1 MPKRIVPSVL
11 NASTATIINTIR
23 ANASAEY
30 QDKVPSVTKST
41 DIPKVGEVLYGT
53 PALANEFISALINR
67 IAMVRIT
74 SKTYNNPYA
83 HLKKGMLD
91 YGETIEEVFVEL
103 CKANEFN
110 TEKAG
115 AQEFKKTIPD
125 VKSAFHIM
133 NYRVKYPITISPM
146 QLRQAFMNSQ
156 GVTDLITKIIQS
168 VYNSAEYDE
177 FLLFKYMLIKGVTK
191 GHFLAIPV
199 NTANLN
205 NSAIAFR
212 GTSNALEFMSTKY
225 NNAGVH
231 TFSKKGEQAIFMD
244 ADFSAQYDV
253 NVLASAFN
261 MDKATFSGK
270 LHLIDNWTEFDSER
284 FEYLM
289 EESDGFEPITSAE
302 LTLMEDVKAVLVDEE
317 YFQVYDNLAVMTSTV
332 VNSALYTN
340 YWYHVWKTLS
350 WSPFSNA
357 VVFVDSTATTSL
369 PASITYKIKS
379 ISKTDNATIYSINLV
394 TSPSLVSTAYK
405 LVQTEDATEDLVS
418 ITPYGLITV
427 PDGVA
432 SVDLVAV
439 NGGTTYSG
447 ATITVATAE
456 IDTSLVLTKQ

>member
-1 MPKRIVPSVL
+1 MPKRIAPSVL
-11 NASTATIINTIR
+11 NASTEKIINTIR

-30 QDKVPSVTKST
+30 QDKVPEVLRAT

-53 PALANEFISALINR
+53 PALANEFVSALVNR

-91 YGETIEEVFVEL
+91 YGETIEEVFVDL
-103 CKANEFN
+103 CKANEFT
-110 TEKAG
+110 TEKAQQ
-115 AQEFKKTIPD
+115 QEFKKTLPD

-146 QLRQAFMNSQ
+146 QLRQAFSSAQ
-156 GVTDLITKIIQS
+156 GVTDLITKIIES

-177 FLLFKYMLIKGVTK
+177 FLLFKYLLIKGVTK

-199 NTANLN
+199 NTSNLN
-205 NSAIAFR
+205 NSAVAFR

-231 TFSKKGEQAIFMD
+231 TFSKKNNQAIFMD

-261 MDKATFSGK
+261 MDKATFDGK

-289 EESDGFEPITSAE
+289 EESDGFEQITQAE
-302 LTLMEDVKAVLVDEE
+302 LELMEDVKAVLVDEE

-332 VNSALYTN
+332 VGSSLYTN

-357 VVFVDSTATTSL
+357 VVFVDSTATTTL

-379 ISKTDNATIYSINLV
+379 ISKTENATIYALGLV
-394 TSPSLVSTAYK
+394 TNPSLVSTAYR
-405 LVQTEDATEDLVS
+405 LVQTKDATEDLVS
-418 ITPYGLITV
+418 ITPYGLVTV
-427 PDGVA
+427 PDGVS

-439 NGGTTYSG
+439 NGDTVYSG
-447 ATITVATAE
+447 GTLTVATAE
-456 IDTSLVLTKQ
+456 INSSITLTK

>member
-1 MPKRIVPSVL
+1 MPKRIAPIVL
-11 NASTATIINTIR
+11 NASTETIINTIR

-30 QDKVPSVTKST
+30 QDKIPEVLKAT

-53 PALANEFISALINR
+53 PALANEFVSTLVNR

-91 YGETIEEVFVEL
+91 YGETIEEVFVDL
-103 CKANEFN
+103 CKANEFT
-110 TEKAG
+110 TEKAQQ
-115 AQEFKKTIPD
+115 QEFKKTLPD
-125 VKSAFHIM
+125 VKSAFHVM

-146 QLRQAFMNSQ
+146 QLRQAFTSAQ
-156 GVTDLITKIIQS
+156 GVTDLISKIIES

-177 FLLFKYMLIKGVTK
+177 FLLFKYLLIKGVTK

-199 NTANLN
+199 NTSNLN
-205 NSAIAFR
+205 NSAVAFR

-225 NNAGVH
+225 NNTGMH
-231 TFSKKGEQAIFMD
+231 TFSKKNSQAIFMD

-261 MDKATFSGK
+261 MDKATFDGK

-289 EESDGFEPITSAE
+289 EESDGFEPITQAE
-302 LTLMEDVKAVLVDEE
+302 LELMEDVKAVLVDEE

-332 VNSALYTN
+332 VGSSLYTN

-357 VVFVDSTATTSL
+357 VVFVDSTATTTL

-379 ISKTDNATIYSINLV
+379 ISKTENATIYALGLV
-394 TSPSLVSTAYK
+394 TNPSLVSTAYR

-418 ITPYGLITV
+418 ITPYGLVTV
-427 PDGVA
+427 PDGVS

-439 NGGTTYSG
+439 NGNTVYSG
-447 ATITVATAE
+447 GTLTVATAE
-456 IDTSLVLTKQ
+456 IDSSITLTK

>member
-1 MPKRIVPSVL
+1 MPKRIAPSVL
-11 NASTATIINTIR
+11 NASTEKIINTIR

-30 QDKVPSVTKST
+30 QDKVPEVLRAT

-53 PALANEFISALINR
+53 PALANEFVSALVNR

-91 YGETIEEVFVEL
+91 YGETIEEVFVDL
-103 CKANEFN
+103 CKANEFT
-110 TEKAG
+110 TEKAQQ
-115 AQEFKKTIPD
+115 QEFKKTLPD

-146 QLRQAFMNSQ
+146 QLRQAFSSAQ
-156 GVTDLITKIIQS
+156 GVTDLITKIIES

-177 FLLFKYMLIKGVTK
+177 FLLFKYLLIKGVTK

-199 NTANLN
+199 NTSNLN
-205 NSAIAFR
+205 NSAVAFR

-231 TFSKKGEQAIFMD
+231 TFSKKDSQAIFMD

-261 MDKATFSGK
+261 MDKATFDGK

-289 EESDGFEPITSAE
+289 EESDGFEQITQAE
-302 LTLMEDVKAVLVDEE
+302 LELMEDVKAVLVDEE

-332 VNSALYTN
+332 VGSSLYTN

-357 VVFVDSTATTSL
+357 VVFVDSTATTTL

-379 ISKTDNATIYSINLV
+379 ISKTENATIYALGLV
-394 TSPSLVSTAYK
+394 TNPSLVSTAYR
-405 LVQTEDATEDLVS
+405 LVQTKDATEDLVS
-418 ITPYGLITV
+418 ITPYGLVTV
-427 PDGVA
+427 PDGVS

-439 NGGTTYSG
+439 NGDTVYSG
-447 ATITVATAE
+447 GTLTVATAE
-456 IDTSLVLTKQ
+456 INSSITLTK